1 MVYALQI
8 TSLFLHWYPACVVW
22 TERWHPD
29 VHSRE
34 NTSKTPE
41 ALRKWH
47 EASFLEIALLPMV
60 PYLVWAVLY
69 YIKVSTAHP
78 VPLSQRLAGC
88 VLLSYP
94 TVPRWKM
101 CCLTCTSSTGRM
113 SGLVDAFFLP
123 ICSRMLCCCAEVEVP
138 FC

>member
-60 PYLVWAVLY
+60 PYLIWAVLY

-78 VPLSQRLAGC
+78 VPLF
-88 VLLSYP
+88 
-94 TVPRWKM
+94 
-101 CCLTCTSSTGRM
+101 CL
-113 SGLVDAFFLP
+113 SGLQAVSSYSIKTNCSTMTDALP
-123 ICSRMLCCCAEVEVP
+123 DLHKLNWTYVRAC
-138 FC
+138 